1 MNLFHLGAKRDN
13 SAAPRTAD
21 KTRGPQSS
29 RPSGKFP
36 GNRATEDLLAGNAS
50 EHSIPDPL
58 RQRLEASFGE
68 PFGDVRIRPQDRSA
82 DALNAV
88 AFTSG
93 ESVHLSPEAP
103 SLDTPEGARLL
114 SHELTHVV
122 QQRSAGTVLPEL
134 GKPGDAFEAEAQQAS
149 ANVAAGRSAHVSS
162 SGAAP
167 GVQRQRKGEGSAVAE
182 PDKSDKTSALIVISE
197 YLDREWESQSKKRQ
211 SFKLNDTVRK
221 NLLLIWNTSPFPPQ
235 ILSGK
240 SDTAF
245 ETPLVLLDR
254 LKDKL
259 PSRIDPLAISVLK
272 RAGGPQKKEEKIDA
286 PEPSKDDEAYVAA
299 AKRALQEFLDTK
311 QGQQLAQHTKRFI
324 LSAEGIPLAFIVIG
338 GVATAVAVTD
348 SEIPGLPEIPLPGGL
363 KIKVE
368 LKRKDKPEELP
379 KELRPYFVQ
388 ADPNAKT
395 PEGYKAQITVSGNLD
410 LETVVVA
417 LGKFFAAV
425 GRGIAKGAIK
435 VGTVIQ
441 KAATTILPE
450 LLAMAGGAALG
461 ALIGGLVGGWVGAGI
476 GAAIGAGVGLIGSLV
491 RRLFT

>member
-1 MNLFHLGAKRDN
+1 MNMFHLGGKRD
-13 SAAPRTAD
+13 SSSPRKAAEKGR
-21 KTRGPQSS
+21 QSQALHRS
-29 RPSGKFP
+29 PTS
-36 GNRATEDLLAGNAS
+36 AGNTAMGDLVAGKTT
-50 EHSIPDPL
+50 EYPIPAPL
-58 RQRLEASFGE
+58 RQKMEASFGQT
-68 PFGDVRIRPQDRSA
+68 FGEVKVRPQDRSA
-82 DALNAV
+82 DALDAV

-93 ESVHLSPEAP
+93 ESVHLSPDAP
-103 SLDTPEGARLL
+103 ALDTPEGARLL
-114 SHELTHVV
+114 SHELAHVV
-122 QQRSAGTVLPEL
+122 QQRSAGTVLPEV
-134 GKPGDAFEAEAQQAS
+134 GKPGDRFEAEAQQAS
-149 ANVAAGRSAHVSS
+149 ANVAAGRPAQVSS
-162 SGAAP
+162 GGAAP
-167 GVQRQRKGEGSAVAE
+167 GVQRQGKGEGSAVAE
-182 PDKSDKTSALIVISE
+182 PDKSDKTSVLIVISE
-197 YLDREWESQSKKRQ
+197 YLDREWESQSKKHH
-211 SFKLNDTVRK
+211 SFKLNDAVRK
-221 NLLLIWNTSPFPPQ
+221 NLLLIWNTAPFPPQ

-245 ETPLVLLDR
+245 ETPLLLLDQ

-259 PSRIDPLAISVLK
+259 PSRIDPLAISILK
-272 RAGGPQKKEEKIDA
+272 RAGGAQKKEDKIDA
-286 PEPSKDDEAYVAA
+286 PAPSKDDEAYVAA
-299 AKRALQEFLDTK
+299 AKRTLQEFLDTK
-311 QGQQLAQHTKRFI
+311 QGQQLAQHAKRFI
-324 LSAEGIPLAFIVIG
+324 LSAEGMPLAFIVVG

-395 PEGYKAQITVSGNLD
+395 PEGYKAQITVSGDFD
-410 LETVVVA
+410 LETLAVA

-435 VGTVIQ
+435 VGTVIK
-441 KAATTILPE
+441 KAVTTIVPE